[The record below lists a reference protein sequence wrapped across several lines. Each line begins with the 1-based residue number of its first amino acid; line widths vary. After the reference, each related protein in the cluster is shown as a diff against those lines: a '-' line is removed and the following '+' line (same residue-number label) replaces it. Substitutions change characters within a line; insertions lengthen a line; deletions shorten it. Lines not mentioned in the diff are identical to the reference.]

1 MRSLLAK
8 EQHGDSYGEETIVA
22 SIANDQEA
30 AQKLKLSGGAK
41 QLDSVNVAETVG
53 NSEILQLLQ
62 SFQKMREEEQRLI
75 EQKQHLLTK
84 QLDLQSAL
92 VKQMEKMKASIVTL
106 NSEIPEL
113 ENKILKLE
121 EALGLPNGAEAQLP
135 KISPHLSIPE
145 GDEVLPDCI
154 GLINCSKPEKCLNYD
169 SCLKNYVAAEIRN
182 EIPRL

>member
-8 EQHGDSYGEETIVA
+8 EQHGDSYGEENIVA
-22 SIANDQEA
+22 SIPNDQEA
-30 AQKLKLSGGAK
+30 AQKFKLSGGAK
-41 QLDSVNVAETVG
+41 QLDNVNVAETVN
-53 NSEILQLLQ
+53 NSETLQLLQ

-84 QLDLQSAL
+84 QFNLQSAL
-92 VKQMEKMKASIVTL
+92 VKQMEKMKASIVNL

-113 ENKILKLE
+113 ENKIQKLE
-121 EALGLPNGAEAQLP
+121 ETLGLPNGTEAQLP
-135 KISPHLSIPE
+135 NMNSRLSIPE
-145 GDEVLPDCI
+145 GDEALPDCV